1 MTALIMGVIVVT
13 AAGIIL
19 TDKGRTLAKG
29 FLNLFVE
36 DVAKTPQGANAIYSQ
51 AIEEAQND
59 YAKADNN
66 LKKIAGMLSMT
77 NKKVEELNNE
87 MKNVKEKCEL
97 LVKQGKIE
105 DAEIV
110 AQRIPEIEEEIQIY
124 ASKAKELSPMLE
136 DAKTVHAHL
145 EKKVKKLERERNTTI
160 KRLEINKQ
168 QEELYND
175 LDELKTIKGTDKLLK
190 HIKDEVQ
197 SSNER
202 VIGAK
207 TVHENRTSTK
217 INRIDNDLRNSQS
230 SAYIEEL
237 RKKYNK

>member
-1 MTALIMGVIVVT
+1 MTALITGVIIVT

-51 AIEEAQND
+51 AIEEARSD

-77 NKKVEELNNE
+77 EKKVDELNKE
-87 MKNVKEKCEL
+87 METTKEKCET
-97 LVKQGKIE
+97 LVKTGRIE
-105 DAEIV
+105 DAEVV

-124 ASKAKELSPMLE
+124 ASKAKELKPMLQ
-136 DAKTVHAHL
+136 DARTVHAHL

-175 LDELKTIKGTDKLLK
+175 LDELKTVKGTDKLLK

-202 VIGAK
+202 VVGAR
-207 TVHENRTSTK
+207 TVHENKTSTK
-217 INRIDNDLRNSQS
+217 MQRIDNDLRASQS
-230 SAYIEEL
+230 SSYIEEL
-237 RKKYNK
+237 RRKYNK

>member
-1 MTALIMGVIVVT
+1 MTALITGVIIVT

-51 AIEEAQND
+51 AIEEARSD

-77 NKKVEELNNE
+77 EKKVDELNKE
-87 MKNVKEKCEL
+87 METTKEKCET
-97 LVKQGKIE
+97 LVKTGRIE
-105 DAEIV
+105 DAEVV

-124 ASKAKELSPMLE
+124 ASKAKELKPMLQ
-136 DAKTVHAHL
+136 DARTVHAHL

-202 VIGAK
+202 VVGAR
-207 TVHENRTSTK
+207 TVHENKTSTK
-217 INRIDNDLRNSQS
+217 MQRIDNDLRASQS
-230 SAYIEEL
+230 SSYIEEL
-237 RKKYNK
+237 RRKYNK